1 MFKAKIFTLYPE
13 YFPGPF
19 NIGICKKAF
28 EKKLWDLKL
37 INIRDYADDKHKTVD
52 DTPYGGGEG
61 MLIGIEPLE
70 KSLHSIESPGHV
82 INLSPQG
89 TLFNQNKA
97 IELSSFKNI
106 TFICGRYE
114 GIDQRFIDRH
124 VDEELSIGDY
134 VLSGGEIA
142 ASVVID
148 AILRNIPGVIGNK
161 DSKGVTGIKI
171 KNIKTNKTSEINIH
185 GLFIAIGHDPATSL
199 FKGQLDM
206 DKEGYLI
213 TKPDSTETNK
223 PGVFAAGDVK
233 DKVFRQAVTAAG
245 MGCMSALE
253 AENYLTQKKII

>member
-1 MFKAKIFTLYPE
+1 MNINIISLFPEIIESSLKGLTGKAITKNFAELT
-13 YFPGPF
+13 
-19 NIGICKKAF
+19 
-28 EKKLWDLKL
+28 L
-37 INIRDYADDKHKTVD
+37 INLKEFSTNTYGSVD

-161 DSKGVTGIKI
+161 DSVTKDSLSSSRLKGHSYTKPFEYRGSKVPEILLSGDHKKIEEWKIGNSLWVTREKRP
-171 KNIKTNKTSEINIH
+171 
-185 GLFIAIGHDPATSL
+185 DL
-199 FKGQLDM
+199 FKQLQLSE
-206 DKEGYLI
+206 KEMILLRQYE
-213 TKPDSTETNK
+213 DSI
-223 PGVFAAGDVK
+223 
-233 DKVFRQAVTAAG
+233 
-245 MGCMSALE
+245 L
-253 AENYLTQKKII
+253 